1 MPKNDS
7 LGSELIFGG
16 VVTSGIGRH
25 AELLVPGRGEVPA
38 APSDWP
44 EKLWPGSLN
53 VRVDRYPTEL
63 KTREFDA
70 SVVVL
75 DTRQFAPAF
84 EIERGQFKNNFLAP
98 RPGVPRG
105 GDAQAWRAK
114 ILVDDTGASIG
125 CWALRRFGSRVG
137 EQLEFVADRRLR
149 DEGLLDGQRVRAVL
163 FGKWRDT

>member
-7 LGSELIFGG
+7 LESELIFGG

-53 VRVDRYPTEL
+53 VRGDRYPTEL
-63 KTREFDA
+63 KTHELDA
-70 SVVVL
+70 SVVL

-84 EIERGQFKNNFLAP
+84 EIERGQFKNNFLVP
-98 RPGVPRG
+98 RPGVSRG
-105 GDAQAWRAK
+105 GDAQVWRTK
-114 ILVDDTGASIG
+114 IVVKNTGASIG
-125 CWALRRFGSRVG
+125 CWALRRFGSRVA
-137 EQLEFVADRRLR
+137 ERLEFVADRRLR

-163 FGKWRDT
+163 LGKWRDT